1 METIRD
7 SAFGKLVRIF
17 SGRRWLRYP
26 EEIDPSI
33 WTECLKTERQVTDE
47 EAAALADSEVDS
59 FGLYTVMSQ
68 VSSRVSRRLTSTSH
82 GEYGEKR
89 PPVVIDWRGLDDTMF
104 VLTNLKNPQNWSV
117 TKKLLVSGEIWLLTF
132 AIYIGSAIY
141 TPGIPGVAEQFGVSP
156 VAATLGL
163 TLFVFG
169 YGLGSPALATGAASM
184 GDMWSAK
191 VRDYMIAIWG
201 CFAISAPVMGPLVGG
216 FAYSA
221 KGWTWTIWQLLW
233 VSGLAL
239 VLLFFFLP
247 ETFSPNI
254 LYRRARRIRKITGNS
269 NYMCEAEIELQAV
282 RPQDVLFES
291 LIRPF
296 ELCFLEPIIFL
307 MNLYISLIYGIL
319 YIFFEAFPII
329 FGEIHSFNPGEIGLA
344 FMGTLVGAF
353 FTVFGYF
360 FWKYK
365 YQSQYFDE
373 DGNITPEK
381 QLPPACVGCFA
392 LPISLFWFG
401 WTGNFESVHWIV
413 PIVGSMFFSVGGFLI
428 FNGIFCYQAHA
439 YPKYAASVLAGNDF
453 MRSSFGAAFPL
464 FASAMFHN
472 LGVGWACT
480 LLGCLTVLQ
489 IEIVKLLLFTNLVIK
504 PG

>member
-89 PPVVIDWRGLDDTMF
+89 PPVVIDWRGLDDSE
-104 VLTNLKNPQNWSV
+104 VR
-117 TKKLLVSGEIWLLTF
+117 
-132 AIYIGSAIY
+132 IYIY
-141 TPGIPGVAEQFGVSP
+141 FPTPFSP
-156 VAATLGL
+156 FSHVLQ
-163 TLFVFG
+163 
-169 YGLGSPALATGAASM
+169 SS
-184 GDMWSAK
+184 
-191 VRDYMIAIWG
+191 
-201 CFAISAPVMGPLVGG
+201 
-216 FAYSA
+216 
-221 KGWTWTIWQLLW
+221 
-233 VSGLAL
+233 SGLPGSCNRRSIYGRH
-239 VLLFFFLP
+239 VEREILLFFFLP

-472 LGVGWACT
+472 LGVG
-480 LLGCLTVLQ
+480 Q